1 MMVHS
6 ILLSDEE
13 LTELDELLRGEIT
26 RGHQELRR
34 TRNPRF
40 RDGVRHHVELMER
53 IHQMAESAGA
63 SQPTP

>member
-40 RDGVRHHVELMER
+40 RDGVRHHIELMER

-63 SQPTP
+63 SQSTP